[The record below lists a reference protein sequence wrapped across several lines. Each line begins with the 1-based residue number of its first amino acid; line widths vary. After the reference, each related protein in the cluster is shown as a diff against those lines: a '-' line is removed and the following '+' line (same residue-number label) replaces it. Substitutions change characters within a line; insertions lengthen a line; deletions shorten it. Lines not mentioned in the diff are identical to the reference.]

1 MRLKNKSTSKN
12 KNKKNQSQPVLI
24 FKTCK
29 CGHKVEIDHIKGK
42 LKKQQSKILNK
53 KYA

>member
-1 MRLKNKSTSKN
+1 M
-12 KNKKNQSQPVLI
+12 LI

-29 CGHKVEIDHIKGK
+29 CGHKTGIDHIKDK

-53 KYA
+53 KNAQ